1 MKNKE
6 NLSQTAAAIRQRK
19 RRAAESLDERETRLT
34 NDRENKRIKK
44 SLEPS
49 KQREARLTRNRKQK
63 QKERG
68 RRVLETADVCLNR
81 QDEPLPDD
89 NLQLLSE
96 SDRNLLLKFRTE
108 MNKLEHKICSM
119 RNERFPS
126 VTLVSSLLQ

>member
-19 RRAAESLDERETRLT
+19 RRAAASLDEHETRLT

-44 SLEPS
+44 SLETS

-68 RRVLETADVCLNR
+68 RHILETADVCLNC
-81 QDEPLPDD
+81 QDEPLSD
-89 NLQLLSE
+89 NL
-96 SDRNLLLKFRTE
+96 
-108 MNKLEHKICSM
+108 HKIYPVC
-119 RNERFPS
+119 NEFFPS
-126 VTLVSSLLQ
+126 ITLVLRMCHLLQ